1 MRDDRDPRHPPRD
14 EAEDAPEERA
24 WDGGTFLTGLVIG
37 AAVGAGLALLF
48 APASGDDTRR
58 LIRKR
63 ARSLSRDAERGWS
76 RARKRAGGI
85 LEEKKEALRDRLD
98 QGLEAV
104 EDQLGV

>member
-14 EAEDAPEERA
+14 GEEDAPEERS
-24 WDGGTFLTGLVIG
+24 WDRSTFLTGLVIG

-63 ARSLSRDAERGWS
+63 ARGLGRDAERGWS
-76 RARKRAGGI
+76 RARKRAGGM
-85 LEEKKEALRDRLD
+85 LEEKKEALRDRLA

>member
-1 MRDDRDPRHPPRD
+1 MRDDRDPRHSSRD
-14 EAEDAPEERA
+14 EEEEAPEERS
-24 WDGGTFLTGLVIG
+24 WDRSTFLTGLVIG

-63 ARSLSRDAERGWS
+63 ARGLSRDAERGWT

-85 LEEKKEALRDRLD
+85 LEEKKEALRDRLA